1 MRSHRYLRPLAALLA
16 AVLLVCMLARA
27 TPTAYDAPKFVVNPV
42 DHVDTLIGTGTGGQ
56 TVGEINNF
64 PGASVPFGMVQYSPD
79 TVDNYA
85 GYDHANGQATGFSMT
100 HASVGCAAFGDI
112 SMLPTTSPVGSEP
125 WDASEQIAH
134 DRTEVGVP
142 GYYTVRFPA
151 TGVTAEL
158 TATTRTGVGRFS
170 YPRNDQPARLF
181 VRSGGSLA
189 GNSAASI
196 QIGTD
201 NTTITGSAT
210 SGGFCGKNNVYTV
223 YFVMKFSR
231 PFRSYGTWDGYSVS
245 AGVRRAYSS
254 YTGSSGGYVEF
265 PTGSMVEV
273 QTALSYVSVDGARAN
288 LVAEGGT
295 SFDDA
300 RAAASNQWN
309 AMLSRIAVAG
319 GDGEDLQT
327 FYTAL
332 YHSLLHP
339 NTFNDVDGRYIG
351 FDRDIHAVAEGHTQY
366 ANFSDWDTYRGAAA
380 LHGMLFGEQASD
392 MAQSLVND
400 AEQSG
405 AFPRWGLANAAT
417 AEMTGDSVVPLIV
430 NLYAF
435 GAKDFDTRAALHY
448 MVKAATEGGVGRNG
462 YMERPAI
469 ATYLRRG
476 YLPVTAP
483 SCIAGSIPGASI
495 TLEWSVDD
503 FAISQFANALGDS
516 ATAAKFQNRA
526 QYWQNLFNPTNRYIS
541 PRNPIGFFSEGPGVV
556 QPAAGCFSQLGF
568 DEGNAEQYV
577 WYVPQNIAGLVTALG
592 GRKAV
597 ADRLDRFTKKLNAGP
612 DEPYLWAGN
621 EPGFGVPWLYNYV
634 GQPWKTQQLV
644 DQVRS
649 KLFGPTPDGE
659 PGNDDLG
666 ALSSWY
672 VWAALG
678 LYPST
683 PGTPVLTVNTPL
695 FDRAVIALP
704 AGKSMK
710 ISASGASGRNR
721 MKYISGLTI
730 DGQAIDQTYL
740 PESITQS
747 GGELAFTLSGKPNQ
761 VWGIAEPSAPP
772 SFGAG
777 SLAVTVNVSPAAV
790 AIAPGSTR
798 TVTVNAQ
805 RMVDGRGDYSI
816 YATSYNEGITAA
828 SVSGQFAA
836 DGSATAKVAI
846 RVGQS
851 VSHGYYPLVL
861 TTQSGASARTF
872 MLLVAVGEA
881 GIDQWLSGWGW
892 AA

>member
-1 MRSHRYLRPLAALLA
+1 
-16 AVLLVCMLARA
+16 VLLVCMLASA
-27 TPTAYDAPKFVVNPV
+27 TPTANDVPAFAVNPV

-112 SMLPTTSPVGSEP
+112 SMLPTTTPISSEP
-125 WDASEQIAH
+125 WETTEQIAH
-134 DRTEVGVP
+134 DQTEVGVP
-142 GYYTVRFPA
+142 GYYTARFPA

-158 TATTRTGVGRFS
+158 TATTRTGMGRFS
-170 YPRNDQPARLF
+170 YPRSGRPAMF
-181 VRSGGSLA
+181 YVRSGGSLA

-196 QIGTD
+196 QIGDD

-231 PFRSYGTWDGYSVS
+231 PFTSYGTWDGYSVD
-245 AGVRRAYSS
+245 AGSRRAYSS

-265 PTGSMVEV
+265 PAGSVFEV

-288 LVAEGGT
+288 LVAEGGA
-295 SFDDA
+295 SFDDV
-300 RAAASNQWN
+300 RAAASTRWSGT
-309 AMLSRIAVAG
+309 LSRIAVAG
-319 GDGEDLQT
+319 GDADDVET

-351 FDRDIHAVAEGHTQY
+351 FDRDIHTMAAGHTQY
-366 ANFSDWDTYRGAAA
+366 ANFSDWDTYRGVAA
-380 LHGMLFGEQASD
+380 LHGLLFPEQASD

-405 AFPRWGLANAAT
+405 AFPRWALANAAT

-435 GAKDFDTRAALHY
+435 GAKDFDTHAALRY
-448 MVKAATEGGVGRNG
+448 MVNAATKEGVGRNG
-462 YMERPAI
+462 YVERPAI
-469 ATYLRRG
+469 DTYLRRG
-476 YLPVTAP
+476 YLPLTAP
-483 SCIAGSIPGASI
+483 SCADGAIPSASI
-495 TLEWSVDD
+495 SLEWSVDD

-516 ATAAKFQNRA
+516 ATAADFQNRA
-526 QYWQNLFNPTNRYIS
+526 QYWQNLFNPTTRYIS
-541 PRNPIGFFSEGPGVV
+541 PRNATGFFVDGPAVV
-556 QPAAGCFSQLGF
+556 PPAAGCFSQLGF

-597 ADRLDRFTKKLNAGP
+597 ADRLDGFTKKLNAGP
-612 DEPYLWAGN
+612 EEPYLWAGN

-644 DQVRS
+644 DQLRS
-649 KLFGPTPDGE
+649 KLFHPTPDGE

-666 ALSSWY
+666 AMSSWY

-683 PGTPVLTVNTPL
+683 PGMPILTVNTPL
-695 FDRAVIALP
+695 FDRAVITLP
-704 AGKSMK
+704 AGKSIK
-710 ISASGASGRNR
+710 VSAPGASGRNR
-721 MKYISGLTI
+721 MKYISGVTV
-730 DGQAIDQTYL
+730 DGRASDRTYL
-740 PESITQS
+740 PDSITRT
-747 GGELAFTLSGKPNQ
+747 GGELAFSLSPKPNQ
-761 VWGIAEPSAPP
+761 TWGTVESAAPP

-777 SLAVTVNVSPAAV
+777 SLAVTVNVSPAVV

-798 TVTVNAQ
+798 TVTVDAQ
-805 RMVDGRGDYSI
+805 RMIGGPGDYTI
-816 YATSYNEGITAA
+816 YATSYSGGITAA
-828 SVSGQFAA
+828 SASGKFAA

-846 RVGQS
+846 SVAQS

-861 TTQSGASARTF
+861 TTQTGASARTF
-872 MLLVAVGEA
+872 MLLVAVGQA
-881 GIDQWLSGWGW
+881 GVDQWLTGWGW
-892 AA
+892 EA